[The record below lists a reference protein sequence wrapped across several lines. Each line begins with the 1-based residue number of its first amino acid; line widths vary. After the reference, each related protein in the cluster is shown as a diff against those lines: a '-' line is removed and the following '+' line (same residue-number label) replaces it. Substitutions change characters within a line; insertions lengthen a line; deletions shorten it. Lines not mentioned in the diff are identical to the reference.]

1 MEIRERKRD
10 YKNITE
16 KLQKIKK
23 VLKEKVTKVRLII
36 WKKKEKIIRAIKYTR
51 RKKDIKKTKK
61 QFIVNVKKI
70 ERRNP
75 RKENK

>member
-23 VLKEKVTKVRLII
+23 VLKEKVPKIRLIS
-36 WKKKEKIIRAIKYTR
+36 WEKKKKTIRTIEYTR
-51 RKKDIKKTKK
+51 RKESIKKTKK

-70 ERRNP
+70 ERRNQ

>member
-23 VLKEKVTKVRLII
+23 VLKEKVTKIRLIS
-36 WKKKEKIIRAIKYTR
+36 WEKKEKIIKTIKYKR
-51 RKKDIKKTKK
+51 RKKDIKKTKE

-70 ERRNP
+70 ERRNL

>member
-23 VLKEKVTKVRLII
+23 VLKEKVPKIRLIS
-36 WKKKEKIIRAIKYTR
+36 WKKKEKTIRTIEYTR
-51 RKKDIKKTKK
+51 RKESIKKTKK

-70 ERRNP
+70 ESRNL

>member
-23 VLKEKVTKVRLII
+23 VLKEKVTKIRLIS
-36 WKKKEKIIRAIKYTR
+36 WEKKEKTIRTIEYTR
-51 RKKDIKKTKK
+51 RKESIKKTKK

-70 ERRNP
+70 ERRNQ